1 MPHISE
7 VVRLYFA
14 LLCHERFVCAKEPS
28 WNKIARER
36 LKAAERNFRLAVK
49 SFARAR
55 LTHHFLGKE
64 CFRGCL
70 LGRKPIQL
78 RDDRLVHEDFIV
90 NEIERY
96 LMGH

>member
-28 WNKIARER
+28 WNKIAREKR
-36 LKAAERNFRLAVK
+36 DRAERNFRFAVR
-49 SFARAR
+49 SFARAK
-55 LTHHFLGKE
+55 LTHHFLGKQ

-70 LGRKPIQL
+70 LGRTPIRL
-78 RDDRLVHEDFIV
+78 SDDRLVNEDFVV

-96 LMGH
+96 LTGH